1 LLAVLAH
8 DVGTLRYL
16 LANFPTEFIQYDT
29 NEHSK
34 TLLISAVETGH
45 RGIISC
51 VIDWVLALPVEERD
65 VYLKRTDDWQRTVSH
80 YFFHAPWLI
89 HQIGDM
95 LSWDVKDAGGQTPL
109 FSLCRSYDHPH
120 YHELLE
126 AGFTTWLRNSEGK
139 FPSIRDHM
147 DKKGNTILHI
157 VKDAKVVQRLLQL
170 DVDVNW
176 PNERGLTPLM
186 IYSKYAYLNSILI
199 ITKDPRCDF
208 DRVDPRGFRSID
220 IAKDSATVDVLDG
233 KCGLRVPFFK
243 LCVKTN
249 RRDNTV

>member
-1 LLAVLAH
+1 
-8 DVGTLRYL
+8 
-16 LANFPTEFIQYDT
+16 
-29 NEHSK
+29 
-34 TLLISAVETGH
+34 
-45 RGIISC
+45 
-51 VIDWVLALPVEERD
+51 
-65 VYLKRTDDWQRTVSH
+65 
-80 YFFHAPWLI
+80 
-89 HQIGDM
+89 
-95 LSWDVKDAGGQTPL
+95 
-109 FSLCRSYDHPH
+109 
-120 YHELLE
+120 
-126 AGFTTWLRNSEGK
+126 
-139 FPSIRDHM
+139 M